1 MKTERQLRSTERREA
16 MVFRQLPI
24 AVYEV
29 QTAGH
34 GVVRS
39 FLHDDSVKRLLGFTV
54 ADFEKD
60 VSLWSERVHPEDWEM
75 ARGALAKREAGG
87 AYSAAYRQ
95 HCGDDTSRYF
105 LAQGLVVPDDT
116 GGPHRTSRPMSDT
129 PPNRAP

>member
-29 QTAGH
+29 KTAGH
-34 GVVRS
+34 GAVRS

-60 VSLWSERVHPEDWEM
+60 VSLWSERVHPEDWET
-75 ARGALAKREAGG
+75 ARGALAKRETDG
-87 AYSAAYRQ
+87 AYPAEYRGRGREDN
-95 HCGDDTSRYF
+95 HRYI
-105 LAQGLVVPDDT
+105 LQQGRVAT
-116 GGPHRTSRPMSDT
+116 GQEAGPP
-129 PPNRAP
+129 